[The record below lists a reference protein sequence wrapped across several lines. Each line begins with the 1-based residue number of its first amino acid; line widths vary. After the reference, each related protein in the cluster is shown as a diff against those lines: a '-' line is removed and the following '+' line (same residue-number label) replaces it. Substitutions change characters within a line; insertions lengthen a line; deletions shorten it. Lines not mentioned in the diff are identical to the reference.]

1 MNAVQKRRYGLLAA
15 LLLTLFATWWVAGE
29 EEEEASALAQPM
41 AGQRRAAPAAVSTAA
56 TAKAQAATTKQTAT
70 TALDWTPVAR
80 QPWAETKDAQFAAW
94 APPPPPP
101 PPQVAKGSAVAAPP
115 MAPAFPYQL
124 IGRLVDGGQ
133 AQGFLSGPN
142 RSLAVKAGDVVDG
155 QWRIDQVTE
164 QGVKLTWLPAQLTQ
178 TIAFRPAS

>member
-1 MNAVQKRRYGLLAA
+1 MTAVQKRRYGLLAA
-15 LLLTLFATWWVAGE
+15 LLLTLLATWWVAGE
-29 EEEEASALAQPM
+29 DEDQASAVVQPT
-41 AGQRRAAPAAVSTAA
+41 AGPRRAAPATVSTAA
-56 TAKAQAATTKQTAT
+56 TAKAQAATSNQPAAA
-70 TALDWTPVAR
+70 ALDWTPVAR

-101 PPQVAKGSAVAAPP
+101 PPPAAKGPAVVAPP
-115 MAPAFPYQL
+115 VAPAFPYQL
-124 IGRLVDGGQ
+124 IGRLVEG
-133 AQGFLSGPN
+133 AQTQGLLSGPN

-164 QGVKLTWLPAQLTQ
+164 QGLKLTWLPAQLTQ